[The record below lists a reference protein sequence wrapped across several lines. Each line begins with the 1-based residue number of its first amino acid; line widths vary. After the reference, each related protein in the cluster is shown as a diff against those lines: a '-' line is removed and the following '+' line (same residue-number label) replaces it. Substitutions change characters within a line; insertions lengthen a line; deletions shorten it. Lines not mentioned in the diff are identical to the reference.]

1 MRPESLIQYR
11 VAMLAVED
19 ILRGDL
25 DEAAA
30 VAAAAVPDVVA
41 AFDVIVPMVSSEC
54 SIPVL
59 RRYYALADATIRTLV
74 DAPDADISAG
84 TPRAAGTRLG
94 VIGQMMQRDIPALV
108 WLAPTPDGI
117 GFVKVVVDR
126 LRGHFG
132 GIPNQCVRARDDIDE
147 HHFDWVRKAL
157 AGVELERTYSAPLQ
171 RAMAIFDL
179 SSGDVADAMGVTRQA
194 VEKWLLGGPP
204 SDRLEKIGV
213 LAEIADILH
222 YRLRPGTPPIVARMK
237 SDAYGDRSMLQM
249 LADDEHAWLLASVR
263 QSFDFTDVA

>member
-1 MRPESLIQYR
+1 
-11 VAMLAVED
+11 MLTVED

-41 AFDVIVPMVSSEC
+41 AFDLIVPMVSNEC

-59 RRYYALADATIRTLV
+59 RRYYALADAAIRTLV
-74 DAPDADISAG
+74 GAPDGGISAG
-84 TPRAAGTRLG
+84 APQAAEARLG
-94 VIGQMMQRDIPALV
+94 VIGQMMQRDIPVLV

-132 GIPNQCVRARDDIDE
+132 GIPNQCVRARGGIDE

-157 AGVELERTYSAPLQ
+157 AGVELERTYGAPLQ
-171 RAMAIFDL
+171 RAMAILDL
-179 SSGDVADAMGVTRQA
+179 SSTDVAEVMGVTRQA

-204 SDRLEKIGV
+204 SDRREKIGA
-213 LAEIADILH
+213 LGEIADILH
-222 YRLRPGTPPIVARMK
+222 YRLRPGTPPIVARMT
-237 SDAYGDRSMLQM
+237 SDAYGDRSMLEM
-249 LADDEHAWLLASVR
+249 FADGEHGWLLASVR
-263 QSFDFTDVA
+263 KSFDFTDVA